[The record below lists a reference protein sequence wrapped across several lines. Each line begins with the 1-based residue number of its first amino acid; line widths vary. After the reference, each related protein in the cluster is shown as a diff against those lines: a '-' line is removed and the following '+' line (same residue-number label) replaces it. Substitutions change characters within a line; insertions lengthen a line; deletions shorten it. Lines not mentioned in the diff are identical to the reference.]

1 LMADARR
8 RSKETEK
15 ETQQRSR
22 IEALEND
29 LRRRQTSYI
38 RRERAYQMQV
48 EDLQNQLA
56 VARRGGIEEG
66 LATDTMD
73 KIRQQHRQIMED
85 INGIHVRTSNKIKEK
100 EKDLLRSFTVR
111 LFDVQSELEAEKK
124 KSNDESTNMW
134 IKKYHKLEK
143 EVDWVEELADKL
155 EQSNKHYHTENRR
168 LSVNFTSQEEDRA
181 LLVKQLVL
189 VKRDNARY
197 LEELNQLKESRM
209 KAESDE
215 QNKYQRQV
223 KSPKK
228 RKKNKPEVNNDERY
242 KEHIRRLKHLLD
254 VERKNQKDLR
264 ETYHKSLEERSQLEN
279 FLRHCIQDTKKEI
292 ARRQRIQSNSPIS
305 DTAVKISS
313 LQEADGEKVMELLLS
328 QERVIS
334 LLYQKTYPE
343 LSKTP
348 TVTLP
353 PVSNQERMAKV
364 MAAV

>member
-1 LMADARR
+1 
-8 RSKETEK
+8 
-15 ETQQRSR
+15 
-22 IEALEND
+22 
-29 LRRRQTSYI
+29 
-38 RRERAYQMQV
+38 
-48 EDLQNQLA
+48 
-56 VARRGGIEEG
+56 
-66 LATDTMD
+66 
-73 KIRQQHRQIMED
+73 
-85 INGIHVRTSNKIKEK
+85 
-100 EKDLLRSFTVR
+100 
-111 LFDVQSELEAEKK
+111 
-124 KSNDESTNMW
+124 MW
-134 IKKYHKLEK
+134 IKKYHKLER

-168 LSVNFTSQEEDRA
+168 LSKNFTSQEEDRA

-197 LEELNQLKESRM
+197 IEELNQLKESRM

-228 RKKNKPEVNNDERY
+228 RRKNKPEVNNDERY

-292 ARRQRIQSNSPIS
+292 ARRQRAQSNSPIS
-305 DTAVKISS
+305 ESALKISS